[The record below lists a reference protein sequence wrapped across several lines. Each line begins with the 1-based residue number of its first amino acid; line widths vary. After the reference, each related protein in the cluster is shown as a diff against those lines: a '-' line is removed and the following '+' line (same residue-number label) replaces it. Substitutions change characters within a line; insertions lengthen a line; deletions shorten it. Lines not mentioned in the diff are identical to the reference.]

1 MVQYPLY
8 HFIKRKSYIEY
19 EFENL
24 IKLNHNKK
32 KRKNKHRI
40 FSKCQICREPKP
52 KPNRSKLCKQCAI
65 YKMTKFKEEF

>member
-8 HFIKRKSYIEY
+8 HFIKRKSYLEY

-24 IKLNHNKK
+24 IKSNHNKK
-32 KRKNKHRI
+32 RRNRQKI
-40 FSKCQICREPKP
+40 FYKCQICREPKP
-52 KPNRSKLCKQCAI
+52 KPNASKLCKECAT